1 MTRIDTEE
9 LHRLADNPDHTHLEL
24 TSEEVKKIATELDRL
39 YARTR
44 YPLDEVADEL
54 DIDLEEEELDS
65 FYGLQEETPAVG
77 GRVPT
82 RGGHPAGT
90 VASLNFPVCG
100 ITLPRE
106 ADRTEE
112 ELAAWLDLV
121 AERRHAERGEA

>member
-24 TSEEVKKIATELDRL
+24 TSEEVKKIAAELDR
-39 YARTR
+39 
-44 YPLDEVADEL
+44 
-54 DIDLEEEELDS
+54 
-65 FYGLQEETPAVG
+65 FYGLQEDIFKGETMFVADLE
-77 GRVPT
+77 VPT
-82 RGGHPAGT
+82 ATGGIVPTGGGHPAGT
-90 VASLNFPVCG
+90 VASLNFPECG

>member
-1 MTRIDTEE
+1 MTRIDTEQ

-24 TSEEVKKIATELDRL
+24 TSEEVKKIAAELDRFYVL
-39 YARTR
+39 LEEIFKGETVFVR
-44 YPLDEVADEL
+44 
-54 DIDLEEEELDS
+54 DLEV
-65 FYGLQEETPAVG
+65 PVAG

-82 RGGHPAGT
+82 RGGHPAGR
-90 VASLNFPVCG
+90 VASLNLPVRG
-100 ITLPRE
+100 VTVPRE

>member
-9 LHRLADNPDHTHLEL
+9 LHRLADNPAHTHLEL
-24 TSEEVKKIATELDRL
+24 TSEEVKRIATELDRF
-39 YARTR
+39 Y
-44 YPLDEVADEL
+44 EL
-54 DIDLEEEELDS
+54 
-65 FYGLQEETPAVG
+65 QAETPAVG